1 MEEDLVARLKALA
14 AIKGIGYQTL
24 LRQFVADRVYEEEK
38 REGVL
43 K

>member
-1 MEEDLVARLKALA
+1 MGWNLEKSRSRCS
-14 AIKGIGYQTL
+14 TL

>member
-1 MEEDLVARLKALA
+1 VLA
-14 AIKGIGYQTL
+14 TIKGIGYQTL

>member
-1 MEEDLVARLKALA
+1 MAQRDGVRRRPVALEHEP
-14 AIKGIGYQTL
+14 QTL